1 MIRYKT
7 SKLFGNFNF
16 EKGFIMEETKKIG
29 AKLEKLEISSRVIDA
44 INKKSILRTLWLRVR
59 KLKQALILTKK
70 KLDSVC

>member
-1 MIRYKT
+1 MKEIEDFKTEMKSIKKNLKKQMIRYKT

-44 INKKSILRTLWLRVR
+44 INKKSILRTL
-59 KLKQALILTKK
+59 
-70 KLDSVC
+70 